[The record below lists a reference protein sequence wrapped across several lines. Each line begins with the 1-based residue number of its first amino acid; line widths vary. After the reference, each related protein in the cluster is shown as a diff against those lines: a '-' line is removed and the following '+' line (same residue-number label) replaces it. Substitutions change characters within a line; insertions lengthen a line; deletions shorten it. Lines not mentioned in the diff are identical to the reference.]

1 MNSDKAGSVRLS
13 DLLFCVDTNSLHL
26 LKRLGQALHIVDID
40 FIIYESDTWTNP
52 HYASESSGAED
63 RLEASGSALGHVDKV
78 LITTCLGSRGLEKK
92 IVVYISPENM
102 GDFLAIVK
110 EKNFIEVVS
119 RSINQV
125 GQPLSR
131 NRSNNG
137 VKVVIIT
144 VDDPK
149 EGSLN
154 PESVIDSIEVSQ
166 QAPGFSSQY
175 LLFSECGEHGLAQP
189 SPSPGRPQH
198 LRSPRRHWHLQL
210 RWIAQETEDQGTS
223 EGDQTTIATISS
235 HVNSSQDENIE
246 K

>member
-1 MNSDKAGSVRLS
+1 MPRLAFIIDYMLSLLQINVNKGKYHFIIKNIFFSSKNNSDLNEEKGGRVRLS

-40 FIIYESDTWTNP
+40 FIIYESDTWSNP
-52 HYASESSGAED
+52 HYANESSGAED

-125 GQPLSR
+125 GQTDL
-131 NRSNNG
+131 
-137 VKVVIIT
+137 VT
-144 VDDPK
+144 
-149 EGSLN
+149 
-154 PESVIDSIEVSQ
+154 
-166 QAPGFSSQY
+166 
-175 LLFSECGEHGLAQP
+175 
-189 SPSPGRPQH
+189 
-198 LRSPRRHWHLQL
+198 
-210 RWIAQETEDQGTS
+210 
-223 EGDQTTIATISS
+223 
-235 HVNSSQDENIE
+235 
-246 K
+246 